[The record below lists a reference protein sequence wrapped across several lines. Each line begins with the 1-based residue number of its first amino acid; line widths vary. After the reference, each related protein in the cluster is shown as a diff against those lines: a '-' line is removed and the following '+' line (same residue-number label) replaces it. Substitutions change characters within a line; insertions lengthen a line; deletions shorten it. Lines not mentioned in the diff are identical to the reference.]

1 MFCYEIQYVVD
12 NLSVDCAVASLKL
25 CAQREPVEIEPTC
38 PVVLA
43 LYRVRLRIY

>member
-1 MFCYEIQYVVD
+1 MVD

-38 PVVLA
+38 PIA
-43 LYRVRLRIY
+43 FSQNRVMLGIC